1 MSILQR
7 SKKFDLNEKFEC
19 KTGVYGTRYS
29 QAVTHPG
36 TNRAR
41 RCLTSV
47 IRRELVLSRWYGRRH
62 LDNDITVVIEQSVNV
77 QEQFFS
83 NIVTVQR
90 PPNFFTFVVRRR
102 ATTQDVLQQI
112 IITFFC
118 QLFNVPNK
126 TVRTCSAESYFSQSI
141 YWGPVCR
148 LANKKLSGAG
158 VPLRERKKLSLERMT
173 CLADKTNHPV
183 ERLSL
188 NRSQCGSCS
197 TKYDT
202 SAGT

>member
-1 MSILQR
+1 MLRPGPPHEASHR
-7 SKKFDLNEKFEC
+7 GGHTDTWSSPVPKGN
-19 KTGVYGTRYS
+19 VYSNLYS
-29 QAVTHPG
+29 QAVTHPS
-36 TNRAR
+36 TNRSQP
-41 RCLTSV
+41 CLTSV

-62 LDNDITVVIEQSVNV
+62 LDNDITVLIEQIVNV

-112 IITFFC
+112 TITFFC

-126 TVRTCSAESYFSQSI
+126 TVRTGSAESYFSQSI

-158 VPLRERKKLSLERMT
+158 VPLRERK
-173 CLADKTNHPV
+173 N
-183 ERLSL
+183 
-188 NRSQCGSCS
+188 
-197 TKYDT
+197 
-202 SAGT
+202 SASNGWLV